1 MTVAGSDFLGIEDIA
16 FPLSA
21 YSPKADFI
29 ESRWEPLQLADSGH
43 LPRAL
48 HTASYGAEP

>member
-1 MTVAGSDFLGIEDIA
+1 MTMAGSDFLGIADIA

-29 ESRWEPLQLADSGH
+29 EPRWEPLLLAKTGH
-43 LPRAL
+43 SQSKFLD
-48 HTASYGAEP
+48 